1 MKKSEKND
9 SFPFK
14 HEKTDDSPG
23 FLLWKI
29 TSLWQRKL
37 ALILGEFKITQTQ
50 YAILASLLWFQRH
63 NTPTTQAHL
72 VEHTKIDKMTL
83 SKAVRKLQTN
93 GLVAR
98 EASPTDHR
106 AIHVGFTESGYQV
119 ILKAIIAIEAADEEF
134 FGGLS
139 DQQLASYK
147 EIAQKILNHKP

>member
-1 MKKSEKND
+1 M
-9 SFPFK
+9 
-14 HEKTDDSPG
+14 
-23 FLLWKI
+23 
-29 TSLWQRKL
+29 
-37 ALILGEFKITQTQ
+37 GEFKITQTQ